1 MKVAVVGGGINGLCT
16 AWELAAKGHEVS
28 LFERDEL
35 LGKTSSASSKLLH
48 GGIRY
53 LENLEFRLVKEALRE
68 RAWWL
73 RHVPQYTSSLKLCL
87 PVYRGGRRSPW
98 KVKLGLMLYDYLA
111 SGDSIGRHE
120 AVHLAQVPRC
130 FPDLRTDG
138 LRKIFTFFDGQMDE
152 ARLGAWAAEQARQ
165 AGVMFFLHTEVKAI
179 TPEGNAVLAGE
190 HRAFDQV
197 VNVAGPWA
205 EVLCKRSG
213 LQGKQTLDLVRGSH
227 LVLDR
232 MHDCGYL
239 LEVPGERRVFFVLPY
254 QGKTLLGTTEV
265 RQRFDEPVV
274 CSDEEM
280 TYLLAAYN
288 HYFRH
293 KVMARDVTGRFAG
306 VRPLIRS
313 ASDPVRV
320 SREYVIERQG
330 RVVSVFGGK
339 WTTARALARKTVK
352 EIEHGFH

>member
-1 MKVAVVGGGINGLCT
+1 M
-16 AWELAAKGHEVS
+16 
-28 LFERDEL
+28 
-35 LGKTSSASSKLLH
+35 
-48 GGIRY
+48 
-53 LENLEFRLVKEALRE
+53 
-68 RAWWL
+68 
-73 RHVPQYTSSLKLCL
+73 HV
-87 PVYRGGRRSPW
+87 
-98 KVKLGLMLYDYLA
+98 
-111 SGDSIGRHE
+111 
-120 AVHLAQVPRC
+120 
-130 FPDLRTDG
+130 
-138 LRKIFTFFDGQMDE
+138 
-152 ARLGAWAAEQARQ
+152 
-165 AGVMFFLHTEVKAI
+165 
-179 TPEGNAVLAGE
+179 
-190 HRAFDQV
+190 
-197 VNVAGPWA
+197 
-205 EVLCKRSG
+205 
-213 LQGKQTLDLVRGSH
+213 
-227 LVLDR
+227 
-232 MHDCGYL
+232 CGYL

-288 HYFRH
+288 HYIRH